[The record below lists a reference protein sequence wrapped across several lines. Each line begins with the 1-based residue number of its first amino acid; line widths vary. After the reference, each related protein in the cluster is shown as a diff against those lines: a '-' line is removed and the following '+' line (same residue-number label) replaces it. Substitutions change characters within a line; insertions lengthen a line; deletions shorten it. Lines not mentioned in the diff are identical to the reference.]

1 MGYRDDFYT
10 KDNIIGYT
18 GKLGSNPT
26 VYFKK
31 GKEYGHIT
39 QDHYFVTNI
48 GRETV
53 FSADDY
59 TITNTGEDGVAEEKA
74 NGVIF
79 HTSRNPF
86 ITANKQVIDI
96 LNGAIAK
103 FQDEKAY
110 PKNGGKLIDYEGN
123 EFMLQNGE
131 LVRVKK

>member
-1 MGYRDDFYT
+1 MGYRDDFYI

-39 QDHYFVTNI
+39 KYHYFVTNI
-48 GRETV
+48 GRKTV

-79 HTSRNPF
+79 HTSL
-86 ITANKQVIDI
+86 T
-96 LNGAIAK
+96 LLLL
-103 FQDEKAY
+103 
-110 PKNGGKLIDYEGN
+110 LIS
-123 EFMLQNGE
+123 
-131 LVRVKK
+131 R